1 MSAGHAV
8 HTCWRPWECIGAL
21 GASFLELE
29 VGEREGAERGS
40 HGHHNPST
48 LCDFSEACAALP
60 THGGH
65 GRCVRRAGAAVGERA
80 GLVGSLGA
88 HVGDAHHPPG
98 IAGGEGGLKGI
109 IP

>member
-1 MSAGHAV
+1 MD
-8 HTCWRPWECIGAL
+8 
-21 GASFLELE
+21 
-29 VGEREGAERGS
+29 EREGAERGS

-88 HVGDAHHPPG
+88 HVGDAYHPLG
-98 IAGGEGGLKGI
+98 TMGGEGGLKGI